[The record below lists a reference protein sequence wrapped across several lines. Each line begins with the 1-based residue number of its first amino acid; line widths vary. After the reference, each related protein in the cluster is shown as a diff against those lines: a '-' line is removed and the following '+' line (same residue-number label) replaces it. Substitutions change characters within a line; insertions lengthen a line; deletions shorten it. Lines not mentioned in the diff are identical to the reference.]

1 VVSVLSPIELP
12 FLSALADSVQ
22 PGDRE
27 LWLRV
32 AADYLAVEAAPSAQR
47 DATIKAAIEA
57 LRASDEATR
66 AAFARRLAPHAAAAD
81 ALAALATLG
90 GEAALIVLGEGATL
104 PRERVSA
111 AAKGE
116 RAAARAAAQ
125 RADLDAGLI
134 AALIERD
141 EIDVTLT
148 LARNAEA
155 PIDAAHFAVLAQQA
169 DKRRIEKGDARLIE
183 ALLARQPARIEQA
196 ALFFEADAAQRAR
209 IIAAAQRATLGRR
222 YPDALSPD
230 AANVAAR
237 LERCALEGDWR
248 RFDLALAAEFGCE
261 NSAAGRISADPGGE
275 PLAVAL
281 AALGAPADAT
291 VRILAARDLHEGR
304 DYRRI
309 AALARLKDALSPAA
323 ARLVMAAMIGASME
337 KQAREKQARHRP
349 QFDQTAEAAP
359 SRASTSGRRDEANP
373 AIQRRRRAF
382 ALSAGRRPGDE
393 RA

>member
-1 VVSVLSPIELP
+1 MASGLSPAELP

-32 AADYLAVEAAPSAQR
+32 AADYLAVDSGPSAHR
-47 DATIKAAIEA
+47 DATIKAAIDA

-66 AAFARRLAPHAAAAD
+66 AAFARRLAPHAAASD
-81 ALAALATLG
+81 ALAALAALG

-104 PRERVSA
+104 SRERVSA

-116 RAAARAAAQ
+116 PSAAQAAAQ
-125 RADLDAGLI
+125 RADLDARLI
-134 AALIERD
+134 TALIERD

-155 PIDAAHFAVLAQQA
+155 PIDAAQFTALARRA
-169 DKRRIEKGDARLIE
+169 EERRIEKGDKRLIE

-196 ALFFEADAAQRAR
+196 ALFFEADAAQRAH
-209 IIAAAQRATLGRR
+209 IVAAAQRAILGRR
-222 YPDALSPD
+222 YPAALSPD
-230 AANVAAR
+230 AANVTAR

-261 NSAAGRISADPGGE
+261 DSAAARISADPGGE

-281 AALGAPADAT
+281 AALGAPADAS
-291 VRILAARDLHEGR
+291 VRILAARDLQEGR

-309 AALARLKDALSPAA
+309 AALARLKDALNPAA

-337 KQAREKQARHRP
+337 KQVREKQARHRP

-359 SRASTSGRRDEANP
+359 SRPSTSGRRGEADP

-382 ALSAGRRPGDE
+382 ALTSGRRLGDE